1 MAKKNNSR
9 TPVLQ
14 QLVVKAPQ
22 RRSADVGTWRTAL
35 RSADNGR
42 VKTLYDLF
50 DDLLLDGVLS
60 DAMQKR
66 IDAVCNSELSFTNA
80 DGEEVEDITN
90 LIDTLGFEDMLREI
104 LKQRFYG
111 RSGFEMEFPVEGGLI
126 VHAIPAKHINLA
138 GKCILINDMDEKGVE
153 YEGDSFICVLGKER
167 DFGLLLRAAP
177 YVIYKR
183 GGFGDWAQWMELFGM
198 PQRIGKYNT
207 YDPDSRKLLEEAFE
221 KAGSAPWVVIPKDS
235 EVETKESG
243 SGSGSSY
250 NEFRQA
256 CNEEL
261 LITILGQT
269 MTTVQ
274 GEKGARSLG
283 EVHKEVEEGKNLS
296 DLRYVQR
303 VLNTYVK
310 PMLAARGFAVE
321 GGTFTFPKAA
331 EPLSVTEIV
340 QLADIID
347 IPATYLHEKYAIPMP
362 EEGEP
367 IARRQPASMSLP
379 DFGEEGDP
387 EPTTD
392 PAPDEGKGKKP
403 IKNHDHAKRNF
414 FLRLWDFFAQAP
426 RRRGATTNGN
436 VLTLSEGTTME
447 ERLIAGVANGSIT
460 KWSPELFQFISED
473 LLKAV
478 RTPFERRIAN
488 ADEPLGYNYAA
499 QDDAFVTAME
509 MNLYRFSAGKTL
521 AEVQALNEAF
531 RDSSDYADFEE
542 KAGKIVGKFNRTWQK
557 TEYNT
562 ALLCAEQAST
572 YRRLKQ
578 QTQLYPYWEYRTVGD
593 NRVRPEHAELE
604 GMVLRENDKRWNELY
619 PPNNF
624 SCRCYVVPRMK
635 FEVTAEQLRES
646 EARAEEFFKTDEFAK
661 QVKNGWAINRAEEPV
676 VYNQDQQYINEM
688 GVAKEIEQLYADDYG
703 LLSYDEMKKKAPT
716 LDIPEYDGDPED
728 WYKRKTT
735 TDPLRDYKGRIVRID
750 KTTFEEHSTD
760 KQKSRAFRKQLLLM
774 AEEALR
780 NPDEVWLQQKDA
792 FKKKRQS
799 LPSKKKNLDTFD
811 NLRFLKFYHDQVISV
826 VCSPT
831 PEGYTLTSWFIVQ
844 EDLRNP
850 NLPAHNQPKMKYRR
864 GLLVKSSK
872 EAF

>member
-1 MAKKNNSR
+1 MAKNNNSR

-22 RRSADVGTWRTAL
+22 RKSADVGTWRTAL
-35 RSADNGR
+35 RSADSGR

-80 DGEEVEDITN
+80 EGEEVEDITT

-111 RSGFEMEFPVEGGLI
+111 RSGFEMEFPIEGGLI
-126 VHAIPAKHINLA
+126 VHAIPAKHINLEK
-138 GKCILINDMDEKGVE
+138 KCILINDMDDKGVE

-183 GGFGDWAQWMELFGM
+183 GGFGDWAQWVELFGM
-198 PQRIGKYNT
+198 PQRVGKYNT

-362 EEGEP
+362 EEGEAV
-367 IARRQPASMSLP
+367 ARRQSSSMPLP
-379 DFGEEGDP
+379 NFGEEGDP
-387 EPTTD
+387 EP
-392 PAPDEGKGKKP
+392 APDPDEREGKGKKP
-403 IKNHDHAKRNF
+403 VKNHDHAQRNF

-426 RRRGATTNGN
+426 LRRGAVMNGN

-473 LLKAV
+473 LLKGV
-478 RTPFERRIAN
+478 RKGFERRITN
-488 ADEPLGYNYAA
+488 ADEPLEYTYAA
-499 QDDAFVTAME
+499 QDDAFITAME

-531 RDSSDYADFEE
+531 RESSSFAEFKEKGEQICEE
-542 KAGKIVGKFNRTWQK
+542 FNRWAE

-562 ALLCAEQAST
+562 ALLCAEQASN
-572 YRRLKQ
+572 YRRLKS
-578 QTQLYPYWEYRTVGD
+578 QTRLYPYWEYRTVGD
-593 NRVRPEHAELE
+593 KRVRKEHADLD
-604 GMVLRENDKRWNELY
+604 GLVLHHDNERWKKIFV
-619 PPNNF
+619 PNGWG
-624 SCRCYVVPRMK
+624 CRCDIVPRMAW
-635 FEVTAEQLRES
+635 EVSQEQLNESAARADEYMQTAEWKM
-646 EARAEEFFKTDEFAK
+646 AEK
-661 QVKNGWAINRAEEPV
+661 QGWGVNRAETAEIFAA
-676 VYNQDQQYINEM
+676 NQQYTRKFPGE
-688 GVAKEIEQLYADDYG
+688 AHKRIEDLRHYDYG
-703 LLSYDEMKKKAPT
+703 LESFSKKSAAATTPLPPPNTKTAEEWRAEHPT
-716 LDIPEYDGDPED
+716 LTDYNG
-728 WYKRKTT
+728 RKVTIKDKVFKSHTT
-735 TDPLRDYKGRIVRID
+735 GSHAQRVPLLSCVPDVLA
-750 KTTFEEHSTD
+750 H
-760 KQKSRAFRKQLLLM
+760 
-774 AEEALR
+774 
-780 NPDEVWLQQKDA
+780 PDEVWVNSDKTIND
-792 FKKKRQS
+792 S
-799 LPSKKKNLDTFD
+799 IV
-811 NLRFLKFYHDQVISV
+811 FLKFYQGKVMNV
-826 VCSPT
+826 VCELVDGKEYRIKTWFEINPT
-831 PEGYTLTSWFIVQ
+831 PNLKKKPTPSN
-844 EDLRNP
+844 RNLDP
-850 NLPAHNQPKMKYRR
+850 RWKYRR
-864 GLLVKSSK
+864 GLLIKK
-872 EAF
+872 

>member
-80 DGEEVEDITN
+80 EGEEVEDITN

-111 RSGFEMEFPVEGGLI
+111 RSGFEMEFPVDGGLI

-283 EVHKEVEEGKNLS
+283 EVHKEVEESKNLS

-362 EEGEP
+362 EDGEP
-367 IARRQPASMSLP
+367 IARRQSAAAPIM
-379 DFGEEGDP
+379 DFGGGDDP
-387 EPTTD
+387 DEPD
-392 PAPDEGKGKKP
+392 PDEKEGKGKKP
-403 IKNHDHAKRNF
+403 VKNHDHAQRNF

-426 RRRGATTNGN
+426 RRRGAMNGN

-473 LLKAV
+473 LLKGV
-478 RTPFERRIAN
+478 RKGFERRITN
-488 ADEPLGYNYAA
+488 ADEPLEYTYAA
-499 QDDAFVTAME
+499 QDDAFITAME
-509 MNLYRFSAGKTL
+509 MNLFRFSAGKTL
-521 AEVQALNEAF
+521 AEVQALNKAF
-531 RDSSDYADFEE
+531 RESSSVEDFRNRAESIC
-542 KAGKIVGKFNRTWQK
+542 GTFNTKWQK
-557 TEYNT
+557 TEYEM
-562 ALLCAEQAST
+562 AVKVAESASN
-572 YRRLKQ
+572 YRRLKSKRK
-578 QTQLYPYWEYRTVGD
+578 LFPYWEYRTAGD
-593 NRVRPEHAELE
+593 KKVRAEHAKLDGIILHSEDS
-604 GMVLRENDKRWNELY
+604 MWKKIF
-619 PPNNF
+619 PPN
-624 SCRCYVVPRMK
+624 SWGCRCDTIPRMAH
-635 FEVTAEQLRES
+635 EVPKERIEES
-646 EARAEEFFKTDEFAK
+646 KALVDEYLQSEEWERAQKS
-661 QVKNGWAINRAEEPV
+661 GWGINRGEEGLV
-676 VYNQDQQYINEM
+676 FGENQQYVNALTEE
-688 GVAKEIEQLYADDYG
+688 KEINRLTHKDYG
-703 LLSYDEMKKKAPT
+703 LPDFETAVENATIPMPKAY
-716 LDIPEYDGDPED
+716 EGDPQE
-728 WYKRKTT
+728 WRERHSE
-735 TDPLRDYKGRIVRID
+735 LRDYNGRRVSFNLKD
-750 KTTFEEHSTD
+750 KKYDKHTTGSHAD
-760 KQKSRAFRKQLLLM
+760 RVPLLSSIQDVLTS
-774 AEEALR
+774 
-780 NPDEVWLQQKDA
+780 PDEVWMRGGK
-792 FKKKRQS
+792 
-799 LPSKKKNLDTFD
+799 SKKSGTLTPSGKVRETTYSVENVTFI
-811 NLRFLKFYHDQVISV
+811 KFYQGHAIA
-826 VCSPT
+826 VCCEIVNGQEYIIDT
-831 PEGYTLTSWFIVQ
+831 WFDIN
-844 EDLRNP
+844 EAP
-850 NLPAHNQPKMKYRR
+850 NGRIDPRIKWRS
-864 GLLVKSSK
+864 GLLIK
-872 EAF
+872 

>member
-80 DGEEVEDITN
+80 EGEEVEDITN
-90 LIDTLGFEDMLREI
+90 LIDTIGFEEMLREI

-126 VHAIPAKHINLA
+126 VHAIPAKHINLEK
-138 GKCILINDMDEKGVE
+138 KCILINDSDDKGVE
-153 YEGDSFICVLGKER
+153 YEGDSFLCVLGKER

-283 EVHKEVEEGKNLS
+283 EVHKEVEESKNLS

-367 IARRQPASMSLP
+367 IARRQSAAAPIM
-379 DFGEEGDP
+379 DFGGGDDP
-387 EPTTD
+387 DEPD
-392 PAPDEGKGKKP
+392 PDEGEGNGKKP
-403 IKNHDHAKRNF
+403 VKNHDHAQRNF

-426 RRRGATTNGN
+426 RRRGAMNGN

-473 LLKAV
+473 LLKSV
-478 RTPFERRIAN
+478 RKGFERRINN
-488 ADEPLGYNYAA
+488 ADDVLNFEYATH
-499 QDDAFVTAME
+499 DDALITAME
-509 MNLYRFSAGKTL
+509 LNLYRFSAGKTL

-531 RDSSDYADFEE
+531 RDSSNYDDFAQRAELVVE
-542 KAGKIVGKFNRTWQK
+542 KFNKAWQR
-557 TEYNT
+557 TEYDT
-562 ALLCAEQAST
+562 ALVTAEQIANFH
-572 YRRLKQ
+572 RLRKQ
-578 QTQLYPYWEYRTVGD
+578 KDLYPYWKFTTVGD
-593 NRVRPEHAELE
+593 DRVRPEHAKLE
-604 GMVLRENDKRWNELY
+604 GMVLPQDSHHWKKLY
-619 PPNNF
+619 PPLSWN
-624 SCRCYVVPRMK
+624 CRCRVVPLMS
-635 FEVTAEQLRES
+635 FEVTEEVKKASSITANEFIAS
-646 EARAEEFFKTDEFAK
+646 EEFEKAQK
-661 QVKNGWAINRAEEPV
+661 QGFGVNRAETGYIYDE
-676 VYNQDQQYINEM
+676 NQQYI
-688 GVAKEIEQLYADDYG
+688 KEKTLKSTLEELYSEDYG
-703 LLSYDEMKKKAPT
+703 LSTYKEKKKAATQNYPRYEGT
-716 LDIPEYDGDPED
+716 AEEWLKD
-728 WYKRKTT
+728 KTK
-735 TDPLRDYKGRIVRID
+735 DHPLTDYKGRSIPIPED
-750 KTTFEEHSTD
+750 TYEEHTTN
-760 KQKSRAFRKQLLLM
+760 KRKHREFRTEFLKVV
-774 AEEALR
+774 EEALQ
-780 NPDEVWLQQKDA
+780 NPDEVWLCSKN
-792 FKKKRQS
+792 KKI
-799 LPSKKKNLDTFD
+799 D
-811 NLRFLKFYHDQVISV
+811 NLCHLKFYQDKIFCIICEVENGYIS
-826 VCSPT
+826 
-831 PEGYTLTSWFIVQ
+831 LKSWFEIP
-844 EDLRNP
+844 DNP
-850 NLPAHNQPKMKYRR
+850 NSKKDLTKLYRR
-864 GLLVKSSK
+864 GLLIKK
-872 EAF
+872 